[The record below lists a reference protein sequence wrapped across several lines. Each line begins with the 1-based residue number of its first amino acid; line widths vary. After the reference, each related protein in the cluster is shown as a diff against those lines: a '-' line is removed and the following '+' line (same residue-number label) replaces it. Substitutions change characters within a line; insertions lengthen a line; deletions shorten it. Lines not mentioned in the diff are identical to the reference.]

1 MRRARKVTGLVVL
14 ALLTLQTACGGL
26 LAGAGLGGWDSVRPR
41 SGGGF
46 NLFSPEQDI
55 ELGEASAE
63 EIRRQVVVVSDARTE
78 RYVQRLGERIAA
90 EAPGYRFPYKFIVVA
105 SPEVN
110 AFALPGGY
118 VFVNEGAIKAARSEG
133 ELAGVLAHEIAHVS
147 LRHGTTQA
155 SRAYLAKTGLS
166 ILNAVTVALQG
177 DVGRLASAVGG
188 VGANKF
194 FLKSNREAEM
204 QADAE
209 GARLLAAAG
218 YDPREMVEFFER
230 LYERGEGREEQEG
243 PGDHPDPQSRV
254 EAIGRIAAGLKATE
268 ARQHDSAEFRRI
280 RSGLS
285 DGR

>member
-1 MRRARKVTGLVVL
+1 MRARKVTGLVVL

-26 LAGAGLGGWDSVRPR
+26 FAGAGLRAWGASAPR
-41 SGGGF
+41 AGGGF

-63 EIRRQVVVVSDARTE
+63 EIRRQVVVLRDERTE
-78 RYVQRLGERIAA
+78 HYVQRLGERIAGV
-90 EAPGYRFPYKFIVVA
+90 APGYKFPYKFIVVD

-155 SRAYLAKTGLS
+155 SRAYLAKTGLG
-166 ILNAVTVALQG
+166 ILNAITVALQG
-177 DVGRLASAVGG
+177 DVGRLAGVVGG
-188 VGANKF
+188 ASANKF

-230 LYERGEGREEQEG
+230 LYEHGAGREEQEE
-243 PGDHPDPQSRV
+243 PGDHPDPGSRV
-254 EAIGRIAAGLKATE
+254 AAIGGVVAGLNSAP
-268 ARQHDSAEFRRI
+268 ARRHDSEEFRRI
-280 RSGLS
+280 KSRLS
-285 DGR
+285 AD

>member
-1 MRRARKVTGLVVL
+1 MGARKVAGWVLL
-14 ALLTLQTACGGL
+14 ALLSLQTACGGI
-26 LAGAGLGGWDSVRPR
+26 LAGARLGLRDTTDAPR
-41 SGGGF
+41 TGF

-63 EIRRQVVVVSDARTE
+63 EIRRQVVVVEDERTE
-78 RYVQRLGERIAA
+78 AYVQRLGERVAA
-90 EAPGYRFPYKFIVVA
+90 AAPGYKFPYRFVVVA

-118 VFVNEGAIKAARSEG
+118 VFVNEGAIEAARSEG

-166 ILNAVTVALQG
+166 ILNAVAGGLQG
-177 DVGRLASAVGG
+177 DVGLVAAAVGG
-188 VGANKF
+188 AGANEL
-194 FLKSNREAEM
+194 FLKSNREAEL

-218 YDPREMVEFFER
+218 YDPRDMARFFER
-230 LYERGEGREEQEG
+230 LYERGGEREGES
-243 PGDHPDPQSRV
+243 DHPDPASRV
-254 EAIGRIAAGLKATE
+254 AAIGEVVGALGDTH
-268 ARQHDSAEFRRI
+268 ARTLDSEEFRRV
-280 RSGLS
+280 RARLS
-285 DGR
+285 SR

>member
-1 MRRARKVTGLVVL
+1 MRARKVTGWVLL

-26 LAGAGLGGWDSVRPR
+26 LAGVRSGLGDGAQTRASA
-41 SGGGF
+41 GF

-55 ELGEASAE
+55 ELGQASAE
-63 EIRRQVVVVSDARTE
+63 EIRRQLVVVRDERTE
-78 RYVQRLGERIAA
+78 RYIQRLGERLAA
-90 EAPGYRFPYKFIVVA
+90 VAPGYRFPYKFVVVA

-118 VFVNEGAIKAARSEG
+118 VFVNEGAIEAAHSEG

-166 ILNAVTVALQG
+166 ILNAVSVALQG
-177 DVGRLASAVGG
+177 DVGRLAAVVGG
-188 VGANKF
+188 AGADKF
-194 FLKSNREAEM
+194 FLKSNRDAEA

-218 YDPREMVEFFER
+218 YDPRDMAEFFER
-230 LYERGEGREEQEG
+230 LYEHGGEREEA
-243 PGDHPDPQSRV
+243 GDHPDPASRIA
-254 EAIGRIAAGLKATE
+254 AIGRVVAELKLSAPSARDTE
-268 ARQHDSAEFRRI
+268 EFRRVKS
-280 RSGLS
+280 RLSG
-285 DGR
+285 R